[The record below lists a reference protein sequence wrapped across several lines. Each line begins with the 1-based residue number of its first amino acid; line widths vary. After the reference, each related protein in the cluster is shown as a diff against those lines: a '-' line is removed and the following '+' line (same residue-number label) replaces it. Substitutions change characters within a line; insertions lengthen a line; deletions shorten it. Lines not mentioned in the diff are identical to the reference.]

1 MRALVRGSPATAG
14 ASMLTRLCEVAIG
27 ELRMSG
33 AVVSLM
39 TPVHAT
45 GDQSGT
51 ITAASSDGARSV
63 DELEFSLGE
72 GPGRDA
78 FSGSR
83 PVLTPDLEKAFDR
96 WPGYVPAAL
105 AAGVRAT
112 FAFPML
118 IGAARFGVV
127 HLHCPRART
136 LTDHD
141 TATSLML
148 TELATEIV
156 LDTYAPAREHTLVDV
171 PLLRPDD
178 RRDEIYQ
185 AQGMVMVALG
195 VSLREALARMRAHA
209 FASNQELAAVA
220 ADILAGRTHLE
231 PDPDVAP

>member
-1 MRALVRGSPATAG
+1 
-14 ASMLTRLCEVAIG
+14 MLTRLCEVAAGQTWI
-27 ELRMSG
+27 SG

-39 TPVHAT
+39 TPVRTT
-45 GDQSGT
+45 GEQSGT
-51 ITAASSDGARSV
+51 ITGASSDRARSI

-78 FSGSR
+78 FLGSR
-83 PVLTPDLEKAFDR
+83 PVLTPDLEKAFHR

-105 AAGVRAT
+105 AAGVRAS

-118 IGAARFGVV
+118 IGAARLGVL
-127 HLHCPRART
+127 HLHSPRTRT
-136 LTDHD
+136 LTDHE

-156 LDTYAPAREHTLVDV
+156 LDTYAPDGKHIPADV
-171 PLLRPDD
+171 PLLGPDD
-178 RRDEIYQ
+178 HRDQIYQ
-185 AQGMVMVALG
+185 AQGMVMVGLG

-209 FASNQELAAVA
+209 FATNQELAAVA
-220 ADILAGRTHLE
+220 GDILAGRTHLE

>member
-1 MRALVRGSPATAG
+1 
-14 ASMLTRLCEVAIG
+14 MLTRLCEVAIR

-39 TPVHAT
+39 TPVHTT

-51 ITAASSDGARSV
+51 ITAVSSDRARGV

-83 PVLTPDLEKAFDR
+83 PVLTPDLEKALDR

-156 LDTYAPAREHTLVDV
+156 LDTYAPAGNHTPADV
-171 PLLRPDD
+171 PLLGPDD
-178 RRDEIYQ
+178 HRDEIYQ

-231 PDPDVAP
+231 PDPDGAP

>member
-1 MRALVRGSPATAG
+1 
-14 ASMLTRLCEVAIG
+14 MLTRLCEVAVT

-39 TPVHAT
+39 TPVHTT

-51 ITAASSDGARSV
+51 ITAASSDRARSV

-83 PVLTPDLEKAFDR
+83 PVLTPDLERAFDR

-141 TATSLML
+141 IATSLML

-156 LDTYAPAREHTLVDV
+156 LDIYAPAGDHTPADV
-171 PLLRPDD
+171 PLLAPDD
-178 RRDEIYQ
+178 HRDEIYQ

-220 ADILAGRTHLE
+220 ADILAGRTRLE
-231 PDPDVAP
+231 PDPDGAP

>member
-1 MRALVRGSPATAG
+1 
-14 ASMLTRLCEVAIG
+14 MLTRLCEVAVT

-39 TPVHAT
+39 TPVHTT

-51 ITAASSDGARSV
+51 ITAASSDRARSV
-63 DELEFSLGE
+63 DELEFGLGE
-72 GPGRDA
+72 GPATDA

-83 PVLTPDLEKAFDR
+83 PVLTPDLVQAFAR

-156 LDTYAPAREHTLVDV
+156 LDIYAPTGDHTPVDV
-171 PLLRPDD
+171 PLLGPDD
-178 RRDEIYQ
+178 HRDEIYQ

-209 FASNQELAAVA
+209 FASNQELATVA
-220 ADILAGRTHLE
+220 ADILAGRTRLE
-231 PDPDVAP
+231 PDPDGAP